1 MEPSSRAGRFPSEV
15 ATCAAKEIVP
25 MKKIGLAIAA
35 TAAGLSLAVSA
46 ASAAPAAVPMND
58 SGAGLVH
65 KVGGVYIDIGPPRY
79 YGYGGYYDR
88 PYYPSYGYGYY
99 APRYYSY
106 GGYGYGRYGHGRRWV
121 KERFEHP
128 LGRR

>member
-1 MEPSSRAGRFPSEV
+1 MKQIALTILSAGASV
-15 ATCAAKEIVP
+15 LAAST
-25 MKKIGLAIAA
+25 AIA
-35 TAAGLSLAVSA
+35 GP
-46 ASAAPAAVPMND
+46 APTVTGDGGTLLHMT
-58 SGAGLVH
+58 
-65 KVGGVYIDIGPPRY
+65 GGVYIDIGPPRY

-106 GGYGYGRYGHGRRWV
+106 GGYGYGRYGYGRRWV

>member
-1 MEPSSRAGRFPSEV
+1 
-15 ATCAAKEIVP
+15 
-25 MKKIGLAIAA
+25 MKRIGLAIAA
-35 TAAGLSLAVSA
+35 TAAGLSLAVST
-46 ASAAPAAVPMND
+46 ASAAPAAAPVND

-65 KVGGVYIDIGPPRY
+65 KVGGVYINIGPPRY

-99 APRYYSY
+99 APRYYRY
-106 GGYGYGRYGHGRRWV
+106 GGYGYGRYGYGRRWV

>member
-1 MEPSSRAGRFPSEV
+1 
-15 ATCAAKEIVP
+15 

-35 TAAGLSLAVSA
+35 AATAMACAAAG
-46 ASAAPAAVPMND
+46 ASAGPATTATID
-58 SGAGLVH
+58 GGSTLVQ
-65 KVGGVYIDIGPPRY
+65 KADGSIYLDIGGPRY
-79 YGYGGYYDR
+79 YGYGGYGGYDGYYDR

-99 APRYYSY
+99 GPRYYRY
-106 GGYGYGRYGHGRRWV
+106 GYGYGRYGHSRRWV